1 MMTQM
6 RFKTGFAKL
15 ASIVFVT
22 AVFCVSTSVVGNVAS
37 QSPTQAD
44 PDNCDFNKAD
54 AKLNKVYQRVLAEYR
69 QDKIFIVKLRAA
81 QRAWLAFRDAHIAS
95 IYPASDPRE
104 YGTVNRMCRCMILV
118 SLTEVRTNEL
128 QRWVDGT
135 IEGDVCAGSVKIRRQ
150 R

>member
-1 MMTQM
+1 MMRM
-6 RFKTGFAKL
+6 RFKTSLARFASVL
-15 ASIVFVT
+15 LVT
-22 AVFCVSTSVVGNVAS
+22 VALCASTSMASNVAS
-37 QSPTQAD
+37 QSQAQTD
-44 PDNCDFNKAD
+44 PDNCDFNRAD

-69 QDKIFIVKLRAA
+69 QDKIFIEKLRAA

-104 YGTVNRMCRCMILV
+104 YGTVNRMCRCLILV
-118 SLTEVRTNEL
+118 SLTEVRTNML
-128 QRWVDGT
+128 QQWINGT